1 MMDGEARGCVR
12 KKMPVLA
19 KEISLT
25 KPRLG
30 GDERCEAQKRDERSQ
45 NGRGL
50 ARRVSNYGILCC
62 GAN

>member
-1 MMDGEARGCVR
+1 MRPE
-12 KKMPVLA
+12 KMPVLA
-19 KEISLT
+19 EEISLT

-30 GDERCEAQKRDERSQ
+30 GDERCEAQEWDERSQ
-45 NGRGL
+45 SGLGL

>member
-1 MMDGEARGCVR
+1 MRP

-19 KEISLT
+19 NEISLT

-30 GDERCEAQKRDERSQ
+30 GDERCEAQKWDERSQ
-45 NGRGL
+45 SGRGL
-50 ARRVSNYGILCC
+50 ARHVSNYGILCC